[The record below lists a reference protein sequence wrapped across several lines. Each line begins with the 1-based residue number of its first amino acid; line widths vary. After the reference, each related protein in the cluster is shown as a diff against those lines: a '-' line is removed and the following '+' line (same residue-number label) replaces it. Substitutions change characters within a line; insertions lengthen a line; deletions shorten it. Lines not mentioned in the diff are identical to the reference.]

1 MTLKSGYR
9 LFKVIENGTN
19 RKLGYGFLFAFR
31 SNHGRVFSRFDTIH
45 ERDGHQTPHDGIVRA
60 YEQHRV
66 AKSADRFTQS
76 SFIYPLREIP
86 YPQIKSIVHTTSENQ
101 LKTVKNNSVYF

>member
-66 AKSADRFTQS
+66 ADRFTS
-76 SFIYPLREIP
+76 LHSFIHFVRFHI
-86 YPQIKSIVHTTSENQ
+86 HR
-101 LKTVKNNSVYF
+101 